1 MQRQMHE
8 DKYGKLSEIKKN
20 SDLRESD
27 NNMETT
33 YGWFNKLDEQ
43 FIRPY
48 LIYNYYQRHEEL
60 EAIDK

>member
-1 MQRQMHE
+1 M
-8 DKYGKLSEIKKN
+8 N
-20 SDLRESD
+20 
-27 NNMETT
+27 TT

-60 EAIDK
+60 EAIDKQDEEDDDGDPRMRKFHGTIRQDKK